1 MSRGKFNLDKI
12 TKVLSDNDENWQPRM
27 KGLVDLEKYVTKN
40 SNDMKVLTKDFF
52 RQLRIPMQKQL
63 QDLRS
68 SIVREACKAIT
79 SIAINGNSNGCIV
92 IDFCLPNIIEVS
104 AGANKVMAT
113 YASKCLWSTL
123 KLCEEGSKQVIH
135 TLVDSACHSK
145 NTRIR
150 ENAMEGICI
159 VVENW
164 ETLSERDGEEIFTA
178 LRSGYEDASAKT
190 RAKAREA
197 FWPYN
202 EHFHES
208 ANTLLGIMDS
218 RQKRTILNIKPSPS
232 DMNNKNKNSKT
243 NNGKN
248 LKINTALNKTMRI
261 KPSSNNNTTKKT
273 NSPKQIKKHVIKIQS
288 PRSLP
293 ENENDDINDN
303 DNKNS
308 VVVNDI
314 NKNVN
319 VEQEVQEEEEEE
331 DDDDDENTTHQQ
343 QRYNNNVTIMDDTM
357 TFDDLINDEVDETI
371 NLAID
376 VSSSSSAAATA
387 NNNTPTLSNTTNN
400 NNNNNNNNNM
410 NDDDDTTLPLEN
422 VAELL
427 KQATT
432 EDENISNNASIVEK
446 AKVDTNNVVDE
457 EITFNTSKEAWTED
471 KNNNI
476 NIEKKNDESSNLQPL
491 SRKETEKII
500 DANNEE
506 KNIATSNITT
516 TINDNNNNSGL
527 IIQPTNSL
535 DPNMSTT
542 EIGLHLLHNHRS
554 HVDQVL
560 AILRKEME
568 ILGQFEQKETIKATD
583 VALYASNI
591 ADAMHERE
599 TLLESMY
606 NLLGETCSSLK

>member
-261 KPSSNNNTTKKT
+261 KPSSNNTTTKKT

-331 DDDDDENTTHQQ
+331 EDDDDENTTHQQ

-400 NNNNNNNNNM
+400 NNNNNNNNM

-432 EDENISNNASIVEK
+432 ENENISNNASIVEK

-516 TINDNNNNSGL
+516 TIDNNNSGL